1 MSRNFIFCKSRTR
14 SRFSS
19 KGWAKR
25 LGKQGQH
32 TFRSECGVV
41 EDAISPAT
49 ACTNYQHN
57 LAAGQKML
65 RPAWARAVL
74 CRPGDAGNA
83 LFTVEERG
91 LPIVCF
97 LCFFIFCSHLLRV
110 QAACSM
116 VAHHARPNGQKQS
129 ATLCHTTLST
139 LLVGRS
145 PHVQNVIAPAGSA
158 GMSRQKI

>member
-97 LCFFIFCSHLLRV
+97 LCFLFFVHICDECKPPAAWWRITRALTVRSKALLCV
-110 QAACSM
+110 TLPSPHYSSGAARM
-116 VAHHARPNGQKQS
+116 YK
-129 ATLCHTTLST
+129 T
-139 LLVGRS
+139 LLHLRGR
-145 PHVQNVIAPAGSA
+145 QA
-158 GMSRQKI
+158 